1 MLWLAALDQGYSENQ
16 EEKVEEKDVRH
27 TALVKIVKKRNG
39 FKAEDKNKCC
49 CYYRDFKKKKPSC
62 FHWSN

>member
-39 FKAEDKNKCC
+39 FKAEDK
-49 CYYRDFKKKKPSC
+49 KKKKAVVNSEI
-62 FHWSN
+62 